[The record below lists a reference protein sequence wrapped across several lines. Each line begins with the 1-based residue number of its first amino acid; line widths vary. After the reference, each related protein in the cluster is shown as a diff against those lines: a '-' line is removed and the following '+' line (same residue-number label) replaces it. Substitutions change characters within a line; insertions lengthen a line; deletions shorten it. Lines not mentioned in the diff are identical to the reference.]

1 MLEYM
6 HVKNLALIK
15 DCEIQF
21 TKGLNI
27 LTGETGAGK
36 SILLGSVNLALGAK
50 ADTGLIR
57 TGEEEAYVEL
67 VFSLAKNEEIKALLS
82 EMELSADEDFCSIS
96 RKITPTKSIFKING
110 EIVTGKQVKTIAGGL
125 LDVHGQH
132 EHQSLL
138 SNLKQRDMLDAFGGA
153 KIEKALKLTKE
164 KAIEYTKLKEEL
176 NKALDAA
183 SGREREISLLKY
195 ELEEIDKAQL
205 IVGEDEEL
213 EENYKR
219 MKASEKLLGLVSEA
233 FQYVS
238 FGTKEDAGSLIS
250 KALYSMNRAGAID
263 GAALEMSA
271 LLSEAEEILGDFSI
285 KASKYMDSLEFPEE
299 EFKKT
304 EERLNVINNLKLK
317 FENSIQKILDY
328 YEEKASEL
336 EKLEHLDEYLE
347 KLTLDTNNALSE
359 YKAAAEKL
367 SGLRKEKAL
376 EFEKLLSNELLALS
390 FNFADFKIDFDT
402 DTEKINEK
410 GFDNIDFLIST
421 NIGEPLKP
429 MRNVSSGG
437 ELSRIM
443 LAIKTILAS
452 KDKVDALIFDE
463 IDAGISGRT
472 AWEVAG
478 RLNKLSKEHQVI
490 LISHLAQIAA
500 MADTHFEIEKSFS
513 EGTTTTKIFKLD
525 EEGEIKELARLL
537 GSDEL
542 NQASIDNAREL
553 KKKAREEKRG

>member
-263 GAALEMSA
+263 EAALEMSA

-421 NIGEPLKP
+421 NIGEPLRP